1 MGTVR
6 IPLSSRKYPNLYA
19 IIDEEDYELVGQYSW
34 SPRSQDQRYAQ
45 AYIGGGRK
53 DRRVVLMHRLIMG
66 FPDKGVIDHI
76 DGDGLNNSR
85 SNLRIVTAS
94 ENNVNTATLPK
105 GTSGYK
111 GVSRTRT
118 GRWRARIGRHL
129 IGTFETPVAAAV
141 AYDRYARSVYGEI
154 AKTNEDL
161 GLLTSSEAE
170 MDPEPLRTGRKG

>member
-66 FPDKGVIDHI
+66 FPKTGMIDHI

-85 SNLRIVTAS
+85 SNLRLVTPG
-94 ENNVNTATLPK
+94 ENTVNTLILPK
-105 GTSGYK
+105 GISGFK
-111 GVSRTRT
+111 GVTQSRS
-118 GRWRARIGRHL
+118 GRWRSRFRRHV
-129 IGTFETPVAAAV
+129 IGTFTSPVAAAV
-141 AYDRYARSVYGEI
+141 AYDRYARSVYGDFV
-154 AKTNEDL
+154 KTNEDL
-161 GLLTSSEAE
+161 GLLTPSEAE
-170 MDPEPLRTGRKG
+170 MDPEPFRTGRKG